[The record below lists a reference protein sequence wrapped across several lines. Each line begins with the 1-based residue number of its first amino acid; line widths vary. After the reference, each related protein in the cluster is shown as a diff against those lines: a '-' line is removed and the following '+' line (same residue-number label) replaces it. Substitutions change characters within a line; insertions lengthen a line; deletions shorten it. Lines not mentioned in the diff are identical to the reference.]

1 MRVLLAG
8 ATGAIG
14 RYLVPLLVAAGHEV
28 TGVARTAGAL
38 AGTGA
43 SEIRAD
49 VTRREHFLQALAGHE
64 FDAVIH
70 QLSALVR
77 TPLTFADMASTNR
90 LRSEGTSTLI
100 AAARLTGA
108 TKFVGASNV
117 YGYGFLDHGR
127 RLIDEEYPFGQLP
140 GTKLDAVQKSLL
152 SAEQQA
158 RAFGGVALRYG
169 LFYRGRGPVPSVAN
183 DWNGVLPF
191 IHIED
196 AAAATALALESGV
209 PGRAYNIVDDEA
221 VSWRELHQARSDALD
236 LPDPSYLPSWLLRS
250 VAPFRAHLITATS
263 MRVSNARARS
273 ELGWAP
279 TFATY
284 REALE
289 FESGLANQAQDVL
302 SGRTRRLA
310 G

>member
-28 TGVARTAGAL
+28 TGVVRTAGAL

-43 SEIRAD
+43 SEIQGD
-49 VTRREHFLQALAGHE
+49 VTRRRQFLDAVSPLK
-64 FDAVIH
+64 FDAIIH

-77 TPLTFADMASTNR
+77 TPVSFADMASTNR

-108 TKFVGASNV
+108 TKFVVASNV
-117 YGYGFLDHGR
+117 YGYGFWDHGR
-127 RLIDEEYPFGQLP
+127 RVIDEEYPFGQLP

-169 LFYRGRGPVPSVAN
+169 LFYRGRGPMPSVAS
-183 DWNGVLPF
+183 DWDGVLPF
-191 IHIED
+191 VHIED
-196 AAAATALALESGV
+196 AAAATALALTTGV

-221 VSWRELHQARSDALD
+221 VSWRALHEARSNALD
-236 LPDPSYLPSWLLRS
+236 LPDPARLPSWLIRS
-250 VAPFRAHLITATS
+250 VAPFRAHLITATA
-263 MRVSNARARS
+263 MKVSNARARS
-273 ELGWAP
+273 ELGWQP
-279 TFATY
+279 RFANY
-284 REALE
+284 HEALE
-289 FESGLANQAQDVL
+289 FESGLATQAQDVL
-302 SGRTRRLA
+302 SGRTRRLTE
-310 G
+310 